1 VVGIGGAVGAAGGA
15 IFTWLVSHYFSLH
28 PMIIFSLAASAYLIS
43 LIFFQILVPRLGAR
57 TVTPA
62 VPHAI

>member
-1 VVGIGGAVGAAGGA
+1 
-15 IFTWLVSHYFSLH
+15 
-28 PMIIFSLAASAYLIS
+28 MIIFSLAASAYLIS